1 MSEIVT
7 LGKDLEELKIEIKD
21 MTNET
26 KVMEKNSESD
36 VLSNLKG
43 IQNNMKVCKSQLE
56 TILEWDQLS
65 SSCQEA
71 LSSEDTEV
79 LFVTIHSM

>member
-1 MSEIVT
+1 MNDIVN
-7 LGKDLEELKIEIKD
+7 LGKELDNLKKEIKI
-21 MTNET
+21 MTSET
-26 KVMEKNSESD
+26 KMMEKNSESD

-43 IQNNMKVCKSQLE
+43 IQNNMKICKSQLE
-56 TILEWDQLS
+56 TILEWDQLC

-79 LFVTIHSM
+79 VCHYTN